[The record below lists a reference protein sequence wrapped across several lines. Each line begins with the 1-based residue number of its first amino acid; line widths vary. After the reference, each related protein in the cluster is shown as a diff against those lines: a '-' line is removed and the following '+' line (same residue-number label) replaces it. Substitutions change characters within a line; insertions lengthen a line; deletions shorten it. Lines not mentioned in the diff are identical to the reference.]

1 MRHDRKTLLLPLLL
15 LAGCFSPE
23 AEISDGE
30 YAWAE
35 YTPQLV
41 STPSESTM
49 GGNYQEPDL
58 TPSSAA
64 EAIEARNQKN
74 ALLAGSYVDLG
85 NDAFER
91 GDYEGAAIQ
100 YAEATR
106 LDANNVA
113 ARDGLRRSQA
123 AMSGN
128 TYDIDSAED
137 VLAQQTARESA
148 NRMRVEGMVREGDQ
162 AMGQADFHTAV
173 DRYAMAMQSL
183 KYSPNIAYGYLDS
196 GMVQGKLDE
205 AIAARDSSELA
216 ARAAEAS
223 AAEREAAEAV
233 AARETYSQ
241 NLIASFLS
249 DANDQFMAGFP
260 AEAVKT
266 LDELLRIDPRNE
278 EATALRTIAWE
289 AALANRERDTA
300 ADFREGWQRTFE
312 EMRTLAVPPVDSI
325 EYDLDHWSKI
335 ADREPLDRV
344 ENANEMDPVE
354 AGIRQALATTRIIPN
369 FDDALEEIVP
379 NLQAFS
385 KVNFVISRAVRDD
398 IDEDVKTIRMTFKND
413 MPMDRILN
421 IMEDL
426 MGDEVRFVVRSGAV
440 FVVTAEEADTESV
453 TRQYEVRDIIRP
465 VKDFPLGDYNL
476 TPSGGIEEDEEE
488 LPETEA
494 TILTEDDLMTTIQ
507 ESIEPDSWD
516 GETHSLNVENGTL
529 IVHHRPE
536 VQAEVASMLEDLRVP
551 ANIMVDIK
559 VRFLRVEDS
568 FLEDVGVDF
577 RGLGNDA
584 TSGAAGKGD
593 DLVFDDFGANPGTP
607 GAPGTLG
614 TGSDSGMIFREADD
628 NVTIISRTENLYDTA
643 LGDDAILTNSGGLAM
658 QYTWLDDAQ
667 LEMILRAVKKS
678 KRSELVIEPSLMVY
692 NTARANLVVA
702 NQVSYVSDFDVE
714 IASSASIADPIV
726 QVANDGVYLDV
737 RPVVTADR
745 RFVWIDVRPT
755 VANLLRPIPTLQTS
769 LGVGSPVTLMLPQ
782 LELQK
787 VRTRVI
793 LPDGGTLMLG
803 GMKIL
808 EEQEMDSGIPFLN
821 RIPVMSFFFSRKGT
835 FETYQKLVIL
845 LTANIILLDEIEP
858 APLPGTY

>member
-1 MRHDRKTLLLPLLL
+1 MRHDRKNLLLPLLL
-15 LAGCFSPE
+15 LGACYSPE
-23 AEISDGE
+23 AEIHDGE
-30 YAWAE
+30 YALTDSA
-35 YTPQLV
+35 PALV
-41 STPSESTM
+41 D
-49 GGNYQEPDL
+49 QEPEL
-58 TPSSAA
+58 TPSAA
-64 EAIEARNQKN
+64 ADAIQVRQQKN
-74 ALLAGSYVDLG
+74 ALLAEQYVALG

-100 YAEATR
+100 YAEANR
-106 LDANNVA
+106 LDATNVE

-128 TYDIDSAED
+128 AYDIDSAEN
-137 VLAQQTARESA
+137 VVQNEALKQSA
-148 NRMRVEGMVREGDQ
+148 NRMRVEGLVRDGDR
-162 AMGQADFHTAV
+162 AMGAADYSTAV
-173 DRYAMAMQSL
+173 DKYTMALQALS
-183 KYSPNIAYGYLDS
+183 YSPNIAYGVLDTAL
-196 GMVQGKLDE
+196 VQGKLNE
-205 AIAARDSSELA
+205 AVDARNSTEAAARQAEAQA
-216 ARAAEAS
+216 AAAEA
-223 AAEREAAEAV
+223 AAKV
-233 AARETYSQ
+233 AAQEAYSA
-241 NLIASFLS
+241 NLIATFLN
-249 DANDQFMAGFP
+249 DANEQFIAGFP
-260 AEAVKT
+260 AQAVQT
-266 LDELLRIDPRNE
+266 LDQLLRIDPRNE
-278 EATALRTIAWE
+278 EATALRAIALE
-289 AALANRERDTA
+289 AANQNRQRQSAE
-300 ADFREGWQRTFE
+300 DFREGWQRTFE
-312 EMRTLAVPPVDSI
+312 EMRTMAAPPIDSI
-325 EYDLDHWSKI
+325 EYDLDHWAKI
-335 ADREPLDRV
+335 ADRAPLDLV
-344 ENANEMDPVE
+344 EHEAEMDPVE
-354 AGIRQALATTRIIPN
+354 ASIRAALASTRIIPN

-379 NLQAFS
+379 NLQAFT

-398 IDEDVKTIRMTFKND
+398 IDEDVKNIRMTFKND
-413 MPMDRILN
+413 MPVDRILN

-426 MGDEVRFVVRSGAV
+426 MGGEVRFVVRSGAV

-465 VKDFPLGDYNL
+465 VKDFPLGDFNL
-476 TPSGGIEEDEEE
+476 VPSGGIEASDEE

-494 TILTEDDLMTTIQ
+494 TILTEDDLTQTIQ
-507 ESIEPDSWD
+507 ESIEPESWD
-516 GETHSLNVENGTL
+516 GEVHTIAVENGTL
-529 IVHHRPE
+529 IVRHRPE
-536 VQAEVASMLEDLRVP
+536 VQAEVAQMLEDLRVP

-593 DLVFDDFGANPGTP
+593 SLVFDDFGANAGSP

-614 TGSDSGMIFREADD
+614 TGNDSGAIFREANNDL
-628 NVTIISRTENLYDTA
+628 TILSRTENLYDTA
-643 LGDDAILTNSGGLAM
+643 LGDNAILTNSGGLAL
-658 QYTWLDDAQ
+658 QYTWLDDTQ

-808 EEQEMDSGIPFLN
+808 TEQEMESGIPFLN
-821 RIPVMSFFFSRKGT
+821 RIPVLSFFFSRKGT

-845 LTANIILLDEIEP
+845 LTANIILLDELEP
-858 APLPGTY
+858 AKLPSGF

>member
-1 MRHDRKTLLLPLLL
+1 MRHDRKKLLLPLLL
-15 LAGCFSPE
+15 LAGCYSPE

-30 YAWAE
+30 YALADD
-35 YTPQLV
+35 TPQLV
-41 STPSESTM
+41 STPSESSAGT
-49 GGNYQEPDL
+49 YQEPEL
-58 TPSSAA
+58 STSSAA
-64 EAIEARNQKN
+64 DAIKVREQKN
-74 ALLAGSYVDLG
+74 ALLAQSYVNLG

-91 GDYEGAAIQ
+91 GDHEGAAIQ
-100 YAEATR
+100 YGEANR
-106 LDANNVA
+106 LDPNNVA

-128 TYDIDSAED
+128 AYDIDSAED
-137 VLAQQTARESA
+137 VLAQETRRQSA
-148 NRMRVEGMVREGDQ
+148 NRMRVEGLVREGDQ
-162 AMGQADFHTAV
+162 AMGQADFQTAV
-173 DRYAMAMQSL
+173 DRYSMAVQSL
-183 KYSPNIAYGYLDS
+183 NYSPNLAYGFLDT
-196 GMVQGKLDE
+196 GMVQSKLNE
-205 AIAARDSSELA
+205 AVAARDNSESA

-223 AAEREAAEAV
+223 AAEAEAAQAVEAREA
-233 AARETYSQ
+233 YSA

-249 DANDQFMAGFP
+249 DANEQFMAGFP
-260 AEAVKT
+260 AEAVST

-278 EATALRTIAWE
+278 EATALRSIAWE
-289 AALANRERDTA
+289 AALADRERDTA
-300 ADFREGWQRTFE
+300 DAFREGWQRTFE
-312 EMRTLAVPPVDSI
+312 EMRTLPVPPVDSI
-325 EYDLDHWSKI
+325 EYDLDHWSRI

-344 ENANEMDPVE
+344 ENSNEMDPIE

-426 MGDEVRFVVRSGAV
+426 MGGEVRFVVRSGAV

-465 VKDFPLGDYNL
+465 VKDFPLGDFNL
-476 TPSGGIEEDEEE
+476 QPSGGIEADEEE

-529 IVHHRPE
+529 IVHHRPD
-536 VQAEVASMLEDLRVP
+536 VQAEVANMLEDLRVP

-614 TGSDSGMIFREADD
+614 TGSDSGMIFREADS
-628 NVTIISRTENLYDTA
+628 NLTMISRTENLYDTA

-821 RIPVMSFFFSRKGT
+821 RIPVLSFFFSRKGT
-835 FETYQKLVIL
+835 YESYQKLVIL
-845 LTANIILLDEIEP
+845 LTANIILLDEVEP
-858 APLPGTY
+858 AALPGTY

>member
-1 MRHDRKTLLLPLLL
+1 MRHDRKNLLLPLLL
-15 LAGCFSPE
+15 LGACYSPE
-23 AEISDGE
+23 AEIHDGE
-30 YAWAE
+30 YGLTDG
-35 YTPQLV
+35 TPMLAA
-41 STPSESTM
+41 SD
-49 GGNYQEPDL
+49 QEPEL
-58 TPSSAA
+58 NAASTA
-64 EAIEARNQKN
+64 EAIQVREQKN
-74 ALLAGSYVDLG
+74 ALLANSYVDLG

-91 GDYEGAAIQ
+91 GDHEGAAIQ

-106 LDANNVA
+106 LDANNIA

-123 AMSGN
+123 AMTGN
-128 TYDIDSAED
+128 AYDIDSAEN
-137 VLAQQTARESA
+137 VLQNETLRQSA
-148 NRMRVEGMVREGDQ
+148 NRMRVEGLVRDGDR
-162 AMGQADFHTAV
+162 AMSHADFQGAV
-173 DRYAMAMQSL
+173 DHYTMAVQAL
-183 KYSPNIAYGYLDS
+183 AYSPNLAYGFLETN
-196 GMVQGKLDE
+196 MVQGKLDE
-205 AIAARDSSELA
+205 AVAARNSSDTA
-216 ARAAEAS
+216 ARNAQAMAAEAD
-223 AAEREAAEAV
+223 AAEAV
-233 AARETYSQ
+233 AAREAYSA
-241 NLIASFLS
+241 NLIASFLA
-249 DANDQFMAGFP
+249 DADQQFMSGRP
-260 AEAVKT
+260 DEAVNT
-266 LDELLRIDPRNE
+266 LDQLLRIDPRNE
-278 EATALRTIAWE
+278 EATALRSIAFE
-289 AALANRERDTA
+289 ASLSDRERETA
-300 ADFREGWQRTFE
+300 DAFREGWQRTFE
-312 EMRTLAVPPVDSI
+312 ELRTLAVPPVDSI
-325 EYDLDHWSKI
+325 EYDLDHWANI

-344 ENANEMDPVE
+344 EAASEIDPVE
-354 AGIRQALATTRIIPN
+354 AGIRAALANTRIIPS

-379 NLQAFS
+379 NLQAFT

-398 IDEDVKTIRMTFKND
+398 IDEDVKNIRMTFKND
-413 MPMDRILN
+413 MPVDRILN

-426 MGDEVRFVVRSGAV
+426 MGGEVKFVVRSGAV

-465 VKDFPLGDYNL
+465 VKDFPLGEFNL
-476 TPSGGIEEDEEE
+476 VPSGGIEASDEE

-494 TILTEDDLMTTIQ
+494 TILTEDDLMTTIT
-507 ESIEPDSWD
+507 ESIDPDSWD
-516 GETHSLNVENGTL
+516 GEVHSLNVENGTL
-529 IVHHRPE
+529 IVHHRPD
-536 VQAEVASMLEDLRVP
+536 VQAEVATMLEDLRVP

-568 FLEDVGVDF
+568 FLEDIGVDW
-577 RGLGNDA
+577 RGLGNDS

-593 DLVFDDFGANPGTP
+593 NLVFDDFGTNPGSPGSP
-607 GAPGTLG
+607 GALG
-614 TGSDSGMIFREADD
+614 TGNDSGMIFREAND
-628 NVTIISRTENLYDTA
+628 NLTLLSRTENLYDTA
-643 LGDDAILTNSGGLAM
+643 LGDDATLTNSGGLAL
-658 QYTWLDDAQ
+658 QYTWLDDTQ

-787 VRTRVI
+787 IRTRVI

-808 EEQEMDSGIPFLN
+808 EEQEMDSGIPYLN
-821 RIPVMSFFFSRKGT
+821 QIPVLSFFFSRKGT
-835 FETYQKLVIL
+835 YETYQKLVIL

-858 APLPGTY
+858 AALPSGF